1 MKDPEDAIS
10 FKNLLATFPADPQ
23 AESAVEDSSPH
34 LFFICLLHL
43 ANEHGLT
50 IQDCPSLDD
59 LSIHLPS
66 GQNTGVL

>member
-1 MKDPEDAIS
+1 MKEPKDAIS
-10 FKNLLATFPADPQ
+10 FKHLLATFPADSQ
-23 AESAVEDSSPH
+23 ESAVEDFSPH

-59 LSIHLPS
+59 LSIRLPS
-66 GQNTGVL
+66 CENIGVL